1 MTKTIDDIN
10 LETWFTERELSV
22 NPKHFTKTSAPLT
35 PEAKAW
41 ILEKLHGRFS
51 KYNKS
56 ISESFSKYNK
66 SIIESCPAFE
76 DPKEAVFYELTFG

>member
-51 KYNKS
+51 KYTKPHGSS
-56 ISESFSKYNK
+56 IRA
-66 SIIESCPAFE
+66 CPTFE

>member
-22 NPKHFTKTSAPLT
+22 NPKHFTKTSTPLT
-35 PEAKAW
+35 FESKAW

-51 KYNKS
+51 KYSKS
-56 ISESFSKYNK
+56 IS
-66 SIIESCPAFE
+66 ESCPAFE
-76 DPKEAVFYELTFG
+76 DPKEAVFYQLTWG

>member
-22 NPKHFTKTSAPLT
+22 NPKHFTKTSTPLT
-35 PEAKAW
+35 FESKAW

-51 KYNKS
+51 TYSKS
-56 ISESFSKYNK
+56 INEPF
-66 SIIESCPAFE
+66 PAFE
-76 DPKEAVFYELTFG
+76 DPKEAVFYELTWG